1 MDFLKI
7 KNTDS
12 LLRDYY
18 QLDEAAKIL
27 GCDVKELLWFARHK
41 NIEIC
46 MEFYD
51 DDLDVSSGLRADID
65 NEDLIKKLESLER
78 DDNGYYILSE
88 HSALRIKNDNDN
100 FDDYGFLKC
109 HLKGYFALNTEYKD
123 VLIKHEGKSD
133 EWPDYFI
140 ISGSTKLDFPVKFYV
155 NYDERENY
163 FLMDTLWITK
173 NQIGNFL
180 NTVIENK
187 KPKNTEKN
195 YKSQSDAQK
204 QKHAVPR
211 TEILMA
217 VISLFHRDMK
227 LRRES
232 PAAIAEHLF
241 SHATDFWPEKGEPP
255 LRYETVVSLLRSCLK
270 KDGLTFK

>member
-1 MDFLKI
+1 MDLLKI

-18 QLDEAAKIL
+18 QLDEAARLI
-27 GCDVKELLWFARHK
+27 GCDVKDILWFARHK

-51 DDLDVSSGLRADID
+51 DDLDVSSGLRVDID
-65 NEDLIKKLESLER
+65 NRDLITTLDALER
-78 DDNGYYILSE
+78 DNDGYYILSE
-88 HSALRIKNDNDN
+88 HSAIRVQNHDDN

-109 HLKGYFALNTEYKD
+109 HLKGYFALANEYKD
-123 VLIKHEGKSD
+123 VLIKYEGKPD
-133 EWPDYFI
+133 EWPEYFI
-140 ISGSTKLDFPVKFYV
+140 ISGNPLLDFSAKFYV
-155 NYDERENY
+155 NYNERENY

-173 NQIGNFL
+173 SQIGNFL
-180 NTVIENK
+180 NAVTDNK
-187 KPKNTEKN
+187 KYKKTEKN
-195 YKSQSDAQK
+195 YKAQSDAQK

-232 PAAIAEHLF
+232 PAAITEHLF
-241 SHATDFWPEKGEPP
+241 LHASDFWPEKGEPP
-255 LRYETVVSLLRSCLK
+255 LSYETVVSLLRSCLK
-270 KDGLTFK
+270 KDGLTFN